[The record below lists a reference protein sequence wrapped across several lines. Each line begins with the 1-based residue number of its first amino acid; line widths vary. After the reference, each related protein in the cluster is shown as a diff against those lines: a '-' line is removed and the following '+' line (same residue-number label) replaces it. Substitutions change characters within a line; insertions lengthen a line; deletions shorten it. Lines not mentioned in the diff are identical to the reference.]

1 MESSSLL
8 LLAGLAAAAAGISV
22 ALFFLPSD
30 EPRHGQEMP
39 DGRLARAWSDALF
52 LAGRVSGSIRAAIS
66 NWRTTI
72 PQLVVGILAGAVAY
86 ALLGLPLPA
95 VVVGFLAWA
104 ALQSLDRWREANH
117 RSRQRE
123 ALVSAVDLLGQLL
136 PAGHGVRQSLQV
148 LAESGPAELREE
160 LTTVVNRLR
169 ETSLDQA
176 LLESQQRLR
185 QPLYTLIATGLTVG
199 SRSGGRLTP
208 LIEEL
213 ARAAHQVASAQG
225 QLRAEQAQGRFG
237 ALVIALMPL
246 GLVAT
251 LRVVN
256 PSYLAPYHTTTGQ
269 LIFTGLLAVIA
280 LGYLWMLRILRIP
293 DPDVLPLSE
302 VSVPAREASGLGAGE
317 PVAGGEPGLRWGS
330 EQRR

>member
-1 MESSSLL
+1 
-8 LLAGLAAAAAGISV
+8 
-22 ALFFLPSD
+22 
-30 EPRHGQEMP
+30 
-39 DGRLARAWSDALF
+39 
-52 LAGRVSGSIRAAIS
+52 VSGPIRSAIS

-72 PQLVVGILAGAVAY
+72 LRLLVGVLAGAVAY

-95 VVVGFLAWA
+95 VVVGLLGWA
-104 ALQSLDRWREANH
+104 ALQSLDRWREAS
-117 RSRQRE
+117 RRGRQRE
-123 ALVSAVDLLGQLL
+123 ALLSVVDLLGQLL

-160 LTTVVNRLR
+160 LTTVVNRLS

-237 ALVIALMPL
+237 AFVIALMPL

-256 PSYLAPYHTTTGQ
+256 PSYLAPYHTASGQ
-269 LIFTGLLAVIA
+269 LIFTGLLAVIV

-293 DPDVLPLSE
+293 DPDVLPLSD
-302 VSVPAREASGLGAGE
+302 VSVPAREAPSSGVGE
-317 PVAGGEPGLRWGS
+317 LVAGGEPVLRWGS
-330 EQRR
+330 EQRQ

>member
-1 MESSSLL
+1 VESSSLL

-22 ALFFLPSD
+22 ALLLLPSD
-30 EPRHGQEMP
+30 ELRHGQVMAN
-39 DGRLARAWSDALF
+39 GRPARVWSEALVR
-52 LAGRVSGSIRAAIS
+52 ARRVSRSIRSAIS
-66 NWRTTI
+66 NWRTTL
-72 PQLVVGILAGAVAY
+72 PQLVVGVLVGAVAY

-104 ALQSLDRWREANH
+104 ALQSLDRWREANR
-117 RSRQRE
+117 RSHQSE

-136 PAGHGVRQSLQV
+136 PAGHGVRQSLLV
-148 LAESGPAELREE
+148 LAESGPLELREE
-160 LTTVVNRLR
+160 LTTVVHRLS

-185 QPLYTLIATGLTVG
+185 QPLYTLIATALTVG

-237 ALVIALMPL
+237 ALVIAMMPL

-256 PSYLAPYHTTTGQ
+256 PNYLAPYHTTTGQ

-280 LGYLWMLRILRIP
+280 LGYLWMLRILHIP

-302 VSVPAREASGLGAGE
+302 ATVPTRDASDLNAGE
-317 PVAGGEPGLRWGS
+317 LVSGGEPGLRWGS
-330 EQRR
+330 E

>member
-1 MESSSLL
+1 M
-8 LLAGLAAAAAGISV
+8 
-22 ALFFLPSD
+22 
-30 EPRHGQEMP
+30 
-39 DGRLARAWSDALF
+39 
-52 LAGRVSGSIRAAIS
+52 
-66 NWRTTI
+66 
-72 PQLVVGILAGAVAY
+72 VVGC
-86 ALLGLPLPA
+86 
-95 VVVGFLAWA
+95 LAWI
-104 ALQSLDRWREANH
+104 ALQSLTRWQEASR
-117 RSRQRE
+117 RSRQSD

-160 LTTVVNRLR
+160 LTTVVKRQR

-185 QPLYTLIATGLTVG
+185 QPLYTLMATALTVG

-213 ARAAHQVASAQG
+213 SRAAHQVASAQS

-246 GLVAT
+246 GLIAT

-256 PSYLAPYHTTTGQ
+256 PTYLVPYHTAIGQ
-269 LIFTGLLAVIA
+269 LIFTVLLALIA
-280 LGYLWMLRILRIP
+280 LGYVWMLRILRIP
-293 DPDVLPLSE
+293 DPDVLPLAE
-302 VSVPAREASGLGAGE
+302 PAKQKGT
-317 PVAGGEPGLRWGS
+317 VADIDPGDLAYRAEPGRRWGA
-330 EQRR
+330 EPRH